1 MLNAGLIYRF
11 GSDFRHAV
19 DYRQVALDAKNRSN
33 DLQAQLSASRT
44 CEENMAK
51 DLQAARDHSNQLES
65 ELTAV
70 KAQLSK
76 LAAKVEALSA
86 K

>member
-1 MLNAGLIYRF
+1 M
-11 GSDFRHAV
+11 

-76 LAAKVEALSA
+76 LAAKVEALTA